1 MAEQDLLPGDRVQ
14 LNSSQ
19 VRLCWGLH
27 LAVLCYKSPWQV
39 SIHPCPLEVF
49 PDRNQMATA
58 VSFGW
63 SLYIMQYCL
72 YGVQECHIW
81 VGAMDMWATSFTQ
94 ATFPSALLHPHFL
107 LIMEHCHTGLTL
119 CLGRSQYL
127 ASWWKKSP
135 QNNLIIHY
143 LLMDMYLVLFIWV
156 KTLIIKY
163 FKTHFI
169 SPILGLYV
177 L

>member
-1 MAEQDLLPGDRVQ
+1 M
-14 LNSSQ
+14 
-19 VRLCWGLH
+19 
-27 LAVLCYKSPWQV
+27 LCYKSPGRV
-39 SIHPCPLEVF
+39 SIQPCPLEVP
-49 PDRNQMATA
+49 PDRNYVATA

-63 SLYIMQYCL
+63 SLYIPQYCL
-72 YGVQECHIW
+72 YWAQECDIW

-94 ATFPSALLHPHFL
+94 ATFPSALLKPCLLHPHFL